1 MRGNNNSTPPCAAFP
16 ETFQRERHTLSQQPD
31 ELLYLYLNKVSF
43 LNQTMFHVEWTS
55 AYWCFDVEMHESKDV
70 IL

>member
-55 AYWCFDVEMHESKDV
+55 AY
-70 IL
+70 